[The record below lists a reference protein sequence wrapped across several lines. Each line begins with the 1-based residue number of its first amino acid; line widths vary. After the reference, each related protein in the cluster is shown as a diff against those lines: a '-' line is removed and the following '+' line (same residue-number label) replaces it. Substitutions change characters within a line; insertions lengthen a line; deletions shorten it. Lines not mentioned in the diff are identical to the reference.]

1 MKNKSLS
8 NEAVLY
14 VALKIAALEAYHT
27 EIVETEMSDLLIG
40 SGKEF
45 PTPDVWIRERVNS
58 WLQEAELKIK
68 KS

>member
-27 EIVETEMSDLLIG
+27 EVVETEMSDLLIG